1 MSLKN
6 GLNGKTAQP
15 LVVKEPKPEQ
25 GNVLVHMSVLA
36 VQLIWS
42 VVLIIQN
49 VLARSKRSNVS
60 LLHNVAPVYY
70 TQCKNDDTICSG
82 GGGESDPCEGDSPD
96 PEEMKFCTAKMAEI
110 SDLTDAQKP
119 WVLCSENCFVGCKL
133 HS

>member
-15 LVVKEPKPEQ
+15 LVVKVPEPEQ

-60 LLHNVAPVYY
+60 LLHTVAPVYY

-82 GGGESDPCEGDSPD
+82 GEGESDPCEGDSPD
-96 PEEMKFCTAKMAEI
+96 LEETKFVMRNN
-110 SDLTDAQKP
+110 
-119 WVLCSENCFVGCKL
+119 VLYY
-133 HS
+133 